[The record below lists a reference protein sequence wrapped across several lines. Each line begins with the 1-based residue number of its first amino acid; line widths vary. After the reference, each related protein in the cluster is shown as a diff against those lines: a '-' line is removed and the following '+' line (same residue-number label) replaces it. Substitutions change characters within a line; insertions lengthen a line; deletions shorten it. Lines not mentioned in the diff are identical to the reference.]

1 MDIEEAIERCAT
13 KLIEYQKQV
22 DKLTTAMSGE
32 LHRLKKHIL
41 DKSRP
46 QIVYIERDRT
56 TKTENYRKQ
65 HKFKYRTI
73 DSFGVETLFAT
84 KRELTDSLDVTEY
97 ELEQHFKGKHTVLD
111 DLQIIVEKLM

>member
-32 LHRLKKHIL
+32 LRRLKKHIL

-73 DSFGVETLFAT
+73 DSFGVENFFMT
-84 KRELTDSLDVTEY
+84 KRELLNSLDITNY
-97 ELEQHFKGKHTVLD
+97 ELKQHLEGKYTVLD